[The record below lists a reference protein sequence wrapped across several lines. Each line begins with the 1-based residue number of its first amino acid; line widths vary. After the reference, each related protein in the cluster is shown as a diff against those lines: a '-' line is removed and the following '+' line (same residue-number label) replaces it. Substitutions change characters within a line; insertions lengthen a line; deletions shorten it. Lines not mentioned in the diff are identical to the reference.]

1 MKIAVT
7 GISGYLGQLL
17 LRQLDAEPAA
27 EAILGLDVTPP
38 RQVSPK
44 LTFRHADVRTAPF
57 DELLR
62 GYDVLYHL
70 AFIVEPRRE
79 LSAADV
85 DAINIGG
92 SERVLRGAIAAGVPK
107 LIVASSVAAYGA
119 HADNPVPLTEDSPL
133 RPNANWYYSR
143 TKGEVERLLDELQ
156 REYPHETIIR
166 FRPSVFLGPT
176 VNNSMGKLFDGR
188 FVVCVNRT
196 LKTDLCWDEDVADA
210 FRRALFYDR
219 SDAFNLT
226 GGNPLTAEEAARI
239 LGKRVVHLNRRW
251 AVRLFRLACALGLR
265 PRAAVEWVET
275 AASASVLVSA
285 ERARQRLGWQPRF
298 DSAATLRKY
307 VDSIR

>member
-1 MKIAVT
+1 
-7 GISGYLGQLL
+7 
-17 LRQLDAEPAA
+17 
-27 EAILGLDVTPP
+27 
-38 RQVSPK
+38 
-44 LTFRHADVRTAPF
+44 
-57 DELLR
+57 
-62 GYDVLYHL
+62 
-70 AFIVEPRRE
+70 
-79 LSAADV
+79 
-85 DAINIGG
+85 
-92 SERVLRGAIAAGVPK
+92 
-107 LIVASSVAAYGA
+107 
-119 HADNPVPLTEDSPL
+119 
-133 RPNANWYYSR
+133 
-143 TKGEVERLLDELQ
+143 
-156 REYPHETIIR
+156 
-166 FRPSVFLGPT
+166 
-176 VNNSMGKLFDGR
+176 MGKLFDGR

-196 LKTDLCWDEDVADA
+196 LKTDLCWDEDVAYA

-265 PRAAVEWVET
+265 PRAAVDWVET